1 MSGSVSLTATYQP
14 PSGNSWILGD
24 IYVTPPV
31 VTETDIGTVQSFLG
45 TGSTFALTP
54 SYDSGNLYGTM
65 SWGGGHAGVST
76 AGSSI
81 TVNFKY
87 DLSIPSGGDAI
98 TGLSQLVL
106 TDTTTGSYSLS
117 ATEVVTDASGNTVA
131 SLTWSPSNTF
141 PFVALSQGYQSLSVS
156 VTVQASIAAGQTGS
170 VVFSSVQQSFYETP
184 VTQTPAITVDKQ
196 ISIDGVH
203 WFEAGQNNLAG
214 PTVLVGDK
222 VYERA
227 IVVDSGNT
235 ALSGVNVADLNGLPG
250 GFTFSGASS
259 ISMTAGQTITSDIG
273 TVIAGAGTN
282 YDTATATGTVSTGGT
297 VSSTDKADYT
307 GVSPAVTLDK
317 QISINGTT
325 WQDVGNGNIAQDPA
339 VLAGA
344 TVYER
349 VIVANTGSIALNNAT
364 VGDISNTGGAFPPD
378 FTFGGNASVATLAV
392 GSAITSDLATF
403 TASAG
408 YQLDTATV
416 TATATD
422 TVNTA
427 TVTASDQANYTG
439 VPYSGGSTPVTIDK
453 QVSANGSTWLD
464 VGNGVLNGPTV
475 LTGSTVYERVI
486 VVDTGTLAING
497 ATVTDVSTSGGT
509 FPADFTFGG
518 AGTVTIGSGQTL
530 VSDIATL
537 TAAAFAQL
545 DTATVSGTVT
555 DTVNTAT
562 VAASDVANYVG
573 VTPSI
578 GIDKQVSVNGGA
590 TWQDVGSLLN
600 DPTVLAGAAVEERVI
615 VTDTGSIGLT
625 GLSVAD
631 IATLGTALPA
641 GFTFGGAATLATL
654 AAGASIT
661 SDIATLTAVSG
672 HQIDQATVTGTA
684 TDSAGNTATVKAS
697 DQADY
702 TGVTPA
708 IAVDKQISVN
718 GGATWVDVGNGNL
731 AQDPTVLTG
740 STVLERVIVSDT
752 GATALSGVAVSDVIG
767 STAAGGFTFG
777 GAGSTTL
784 SAGGAITSDV
794 TTLTAAS
801 GYQLDTATASGT
813 ATDTSGNTKSVT
825 ASDQANYTGVTPSI
839 SIDKQISVNGG
850 ATWVDVGNGN
860 LAQDPTVLT
869 GATVEERVIVS
880 DTGATA
886 LSGVA
891 VSDVI
896 GSTAAAGFTFGGAST
911 TTLSA
916 GGAIT
921 SDVTTLT
928 AASGYQLDT
937 ATATGTATDSAGNT
951 KSVTASDQANYTGV
965 TPAIAVDKQIS
976 VNGGATWVDVGKALN
991 DPTVLTGTS
1000 VEERVIVTNTGSI
1013 GLGNLAVTDAITAG
1027 TGAAQTFTLAN
1038 STLAAGASEVSNV
1051 VTFAALTG
1059 YQQDQAGVTGT
1070 ATDSVGNTQTVT
1082 ASDKA
1087 DYTGTIVSTGTPG
1100 ISIIKLP
1107 QTVAICAGSSETYTF
1122 DVTNTGSVALT
1133 NVQLSDNIGTASN
1146 PIDVT
1151 PTQVLVNG
1159 YNVGDTNHDGILSVG
1174 ETWQYTVTLNPAGTG
1189 SGDGGSD
1196 KNGSGGKDDNGQGND
1211 KGSGGSGSDDKSGSG
1226 NDNSGSNCATG
1237 SSHDNSGHDNS
1248 RSGSSGSSHDN
1259 SGHDNSGS
1267 GSSGSSHDNS
1277 GHDKSGS
1284 GSSGSSHDKSGHD
1297 NSGSGSFG
1305 SGDKSGS
1312 RNDKSGSG
1320 SSGSSH
1326 DKSGA
1331 SSNCSIG
1338 TSSSDNTSP
1347 DNSSSQLTPLS
1358 SSEMQALTTGGT
1370 YGPPAPATFPDGPYT
1385 VASGATSELTTGPA
1399 ASNADS
1405 VLLVVSA
1412 TASQVAALGSQTVTL
1427 DYGGETVTF
1436 SASDFATSAADGFPS
1451 KIGGIANGQVNG
1463 ISFPTAEHA
1472 AVDIVYNKSL
1482 SSLFG
1487 PTGSNIAPVTI
1498 DSPINLRVDVFGDNN
1513 GKIVG
1518 NAANSGAEGVTG
1530 GTGGGGGGGGGSGGS
1545 SAPIYTGVADTV
1557 TVTATTASGA
1567 TVTASDTKE
1576 VLLLGSAN
1584 SGSQDGSGN
1593 GNSGTGC
1600 STGSSG
1606 DNAGSSD
1613 NSGSGSS
1620 GSGGNDQ
1627 SGSGSGCNTGS
1638 SGSGDKSGSGS
1649 NDNSGGGSYGS
1660 GGNDQSGTGSN
1671 CNTGSSGSGDKSGS
1685 GSNDNSGSGSYGSGG
1700 NDQSGSGSGCTTGAG
1715 SSGDKS
1721 GSGGDSNGS
1730 GCTTGSG
1737 SDTSGSGACGSG
1749 ISLNGTQPTGNLP
1762 TLYGTAQTLEFT
1774 YAPGDTVSLASGS
1787 TALASVTGSTPSSMA
1802 FMEMSNNA
1810 NPFASGGQI
1819 YFQGAVQS
1827 GENIFADA
1835 TINPL
1840 TNTANPSGA
1849 NQFSTAS
1856 GAELFGFV
1864 FSSQAAFLAGNAPT
1878 ETMTLATSSGH
1889 GMTLGDTIGSL
1900 KLTGYVGTTG
1910 GHLIA

>member
-1 MSGSVSLTATYQP
+1 MSGTVTATFSP
-14 PSGNSWILGD
+14 PSGNFWTVND
-24 IYVTPPV
+24 IQVSAPV
-31 VTETDIGTVQSFLG
+31 VTETDTGAVESFIGGTSPFTFSTSYTGFLHR
-45 TGSTFALTP
+45 STL
-54 SYDSGNLYGTM
+54 
-65 SWGGGHAGVST
+65 SWGAGHAGVST
-76 AGSSI
+76 AGSGFTLNFNYNLTVTGANTI
-81 TVNFKY
+81 T
-87 DLSIPSGGDAI
+87 S
-98 TGLSQLVL
+98 LSQVVF
-106 TDTTTGSYSLS
+106 TDITLGSFNLS
-117 ATEVVTDASGNTVA
+117 ATETVTDPTGHVVATDVWNPTSGSPQI
-131 SLTWSPSNTF
+131 SLGS
-141 PFVALSQGYQSLSVS
+141 GYTNLSVS
-156 VTVQASIAAGQTGS
+156 ITVQASIGIGQSGT
-170 VVFSSVQQSFYETP
+170 VEFSSLSQSYFETP

-214 PTVLVGDK
+214 PTVLAGDK

-227 IVVDSGNT
+227 IVTDSGNT

-282 YDTATATGTVSTGGT
+282 YDTATATGTVSTGGA

-392 GSAITSDLATF
+392 GGAITSDVATF

-427 TVTASDQANYTG
+427 TVTASDKANYTG

-896 GSTAAAGFTFGGAST
+896 GSTAAAGFTFGCAGT

-1027 TGAAQTFTLAN
+1027 SGAAQTFTLAN

-1211 KGSGGSGSDDKSGSG
+1211 KGSGGSGSGDKSGSG

-1248 RSGSSGSSHDN
+1248 
-1259 SGHDNSGS
+1259 GS

-1277 GHDKSGS
+1277 GHDKSGSGSSGSSHDKSGHDNSGS

-1685 GSNDNSGSGSYGSGG
+1685 GSNDNSGSGSYGSSG